1 MEVSLF
7 LQFLLGILGGIAAG
21 IITGLIPGVHINLVA
36 VMLISLSAFF
46 LRFLHPLTLAV
57 GVVAM
62 SVTHTFLD
70 TIPSIFLGAPE
81 SETALGVLPG
91 HRYLLKGQGFL
102 AVQLTIIG
110 SFGALLL
117 SILLFPLFVPLAQW
131 IYPLIKEYVGYLLI
145 AVACFM
151 ILRDRKKV
159 WALIIFLLSGIFGVL
174 VLTFPGLSDPLFPM
188 LSGLFG
194 ISTLLVSLFENEHLP
209 PQAYSSEIALQ
220 KGTTVKALVSGQFSG
235 WLTSLLPGLGAA
247 QAAIISLQVTRKLG
261 DQGFMILLGSINT
274 VSFVLSLV
282 TFYVLDKARNGSVVA
297 LQHFIA
303 EPSVQVI
310 IVFLS
315 SALIAGSIGLLL
327 ALFIGKL
334 FAHFIVNVN
343 YHLLIMGVILFV
355 TILVIIVTGWIG
367 LLVLVISTAIG
378 IIPAILKTQRTH
390 AMGCLLLP
398 VILFFV
404 L

>member
-1 MEVSLF
+1 MEPSLF
-7 LQFLLGILGGIAAG
+7 LQFVLGILVGIAAG

-36 VMLISLSAFF
+36 VMLISLSTFF
-46 LRFLHPLTLAV
+46 LRFVHPLTL
-57 GVVAM
+57 GVAIVAM

-91 HRYLLKGQGFL
+91 HRYLLKGHGFL
-102 AVQLTIIG
+102 AVQLTIVG

-117 SILLFPLFVPLAQW
+117 SILFFPLFVPLAQW

-151 ILRDRKKV
+151 ILRDRKKI
-159 WALIIFLLSGIFGVL
+159 WALILFLISGIFGVL
-174 VLTFPGLSDPLFPM
+174 VLTYPGLSDPLFPM

-209 PQAYSSEIALQ
+209 PQEYTSEIPLQ
-220 KGTTVKALVSGQFSG
+220 KATTCKALLSGQFSG

-247 QAAIISLQVTRKLG
+247 QAAIISLQLTRKLG

-297 LQHFIA
+297 LQHFID
-303 EPSVQVI
+303 EPSMNVI
-310 IVFLS
+310 LLFLA
-315 SALIAGSIGLLL
+315 SALVAGSIGMLL
-327 ALFIGKL
+327 AIFFGKL
-334 FAHFIVNVN
+334 FANLIMKVN
-343 YHLLIMGVILFV
+343 YHKLIIGVMLLVI
-355 TILVIIVTGWIG
+355 ILVGIVTGWIG
-367 LLVLVISTAIG
+367 LFILLISTAIG

-398 VILFFV
+398 VILFFI